1 MKYSIRTIIKSRS
14 NQYLCKPLTLML
26 LFFVLVTLSYAQDN
40 TARHKPKGETLLQV
54 LEKRH
59 YTGPKTKYPV
69 ASPEFL
75 RKAKDATGQ
84 PLNFPDLVWFPGEWE
99 EVKAILVAPH
109 YIYLVPGKE
118 DDKRYGAMPM
128 FEGYARY
135 LYKAD
140 LNSQTI
146 IRGGG
151 PYSSTL
157 DTDSVQGKVFMRIMD
172 GIQKGGAEAW
182 VRLEKEEDE
191 AKLLQAMK
199 DDGLQTDKMRFF
211 VSPGNS
217 FWFRDCGPICFYYG
231 DEDKLAMLD
240 FYYEQRRTLDDKLP
254 SVLHRKFNIPNYE
267 TMIQWEGG
275 NCLVDGLGTLITSTA
290 VYDRNKSEE
299 GPLVW
304 DGKDTASIHTMP
316 VDPLSPMEVK
326 TALQGMLGQVQTLVL
341 PKMYCDGGTGHVDLY
356 IDSKDENGFLLGKM
370 PERYD
375 SWGDYDTSI
384 GNAAILFN
392 KKSFFNRNY
401 YNMGNLP
408 FPAKDDGSYF
418 ESEVEY
424 DDLTRSYV
432 NHTFVNN
439 YILQPCFSPVGED
452 GMPTAEWDRANIEL
466 MKERYP
472 GYTFYC
478 IDMRSLDGSGGSIHC
493 VTKQIPADNPVRIIH
508 KTIHDKVNPGALSG
522 IPFCAYITNKSGI
535 KEAELQYS
543 INGGEWNSFP
553 LNGNG
558 NCWSCWVPI
567 EDLTAGKSLSG
578 EGINVFY
585 FIKAT
590 SNNGKTIT
598 KPLNAYH
605 GAIYDFT
612 LTNEVPFDESMFDY
626 STDPLPKENFNF
638 VLDTQWLTE
647 DRTSDTSTDIQEIYY
662 NEGFVNDNA
671 WYTTGG
677 LRFSSRPSAKGIYI
691 YNGKKV
697 VIR

>member
-1 MKYSIRTIIKSRS
+1 MRHSIHIINRSRS
-14 NQYLCKPLTLML
+14 NLLCKPLALTL
-26 LFFVLVTLSYAQDN
+26 LFFALVTMSYAQDN
-40 TARHKPKGETLLQV
+40 KAKSKPKEETLLQV
-54 LEKRH
+54 LEKRN
-59 YTGPKTKYPV
+59 YAGPRTKYPV
-69 ASPEFL
+69 ASPEL
-75 RKAKDATGQ
+75 LHKAKDVTGQ

-99 EVKAILVAPH
+99 EVKAILVSPH
-109 YIYLVPGKE
+109 YLYLVPGKE
-118 DDKRYGAMPM
+118 DDKRYGAIPIL
-128 FEGYARY
+128 EGYADY
-135 LYKAD
+135 LFKED
-140 LNSQTI
+140 LYSEPEI
-146 IRGGG
+146 YDSG
-151 PYSSTL
+151 PYITAL
-157 DTDSVQGKVFMRIMD
+157 DTDSVTGKIFMHIMD

-191 AKLLQAMK
+191 AKLLKAMR
-199 DDGLQTDKMRFF
+199 DNGLQTDKMRFF

-240 FYYEQRRTLDDKLP
+240 FFYEQRTLDDKLP

-267 TMIQWEGG
+267 TTIVFEGG

-290 VYDRNKSEE
+290 VYDKNQNRE
-299 GPLVW
+299 GLLVW
-304 DGKDTASIHTMP
+304 DGKDTASIHTIP
-316 VDPLSPMEVK
+316 LDPIPPMEVK
-326 TALQGMLGQVQTLVL
+326 SALQGMLGKVQTLVL
-341 PKMYCDGGTGHVDLY
+341 PRMYCDGGTGHVDLY
-356 IDSKDENGFLLGKM
+356 IDSKDENGFLLGKI
-370 PERYD
+370 PEKYD
-375 SWGDYDTSI
+375 SWGNYDSSI

-408 FPAKDDGSYF
+408 FPAKDDGSDF
-418 ESEVEY
+418 ESEEEY
-424 DDLTRSYV
+424 DDFARSYA

-478 IDMRSLDGSGGSIHC
+478 IDMRKFDGSGGSVHC

-508 KTIHDKVNPGALSG
+508 KTIHDKVNPGTLSS

-543 INGGEWNSFP
+543 IGSDWNSIP

-558 NCWSCWVPI
+558 NCWSCQVPL
-567 EDLTAGKSLSG
+567 EDLTAGQPLSG
-578 EGINVFY
+578 EGIKISY

-605 GAIYDFT
+605 GATYDFT
-612 LTNEVPFDESMFDY
+612 LTNEVPFDESMFDF
-626 STDPLPKENFNF
+626 STAPLPNEKIKF

-647 DRTSDTSTDIQEIYY
+647 DRTSDTPSSIQEVY
-662 NEGFVNDNA
+662 NNVEYVNDKA
-671 WYTTGG
+671 WYTVGG
-677 LRFSSRPSAKGIYI
+677 LRLSSRPSAKGFYI